1 MENCSWILTK
11 LINSYICIISDRD
24 EPAIFFQVIRSHPL
38 PQYALDL
45 NIFVFTLIFLW

>member
-1 MENCSWILTK
+1 MENCSLILKK
-11 LINSYICIISDRD
+11 LVNSYICIISDRD
-24 EPAIFFQVIRSHPL
+24 EPAIFCQVIRPQPL